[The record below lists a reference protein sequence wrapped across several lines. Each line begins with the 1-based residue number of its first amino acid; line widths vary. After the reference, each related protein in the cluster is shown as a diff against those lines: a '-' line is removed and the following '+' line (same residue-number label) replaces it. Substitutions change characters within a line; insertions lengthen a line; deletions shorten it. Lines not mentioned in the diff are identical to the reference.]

1 MKEIWKEKEKKENN
15 MSKQLLKATASGEIH
30 GLINTLTNSV
40 PFDDFKNFKPENK
53 KEMEKLKKE
62 DAKLVKAEYM
72 NSRGRHERLTKPYC
86 KYAGD
91 PIQVWHF
98 IPGHTYE
105 VPLGLVKEVNDA
117 TKHIPKRSG
126 LVSIDGNAINKD
138 ESPLA
143 KDQEGEW
150 LHKFVAVGF

>member
-1 MKEIWKEKEKKENN
+1 MAQ
-15 MSKQLLKATASGEIH
+15 QLMMATAGGELH

-40 PFDDFKNFKPENK
+40 PFDDFRSMKPETK
-53 KEMEKLKKE
+53 KEVEKQKKE
-62 DAKLVKAEYM
+62 DSKLVKAEYM

-91 PIQVWHF
+91 PIQIWHF
-98 IPGHTYE
+98 IPGQTYE
-105 VPLGLVKEVNDA
+105 VPLGLVQEVND
-117 TKHIPKRSG
+117 KNKIMKRREG
-126 LVSIDGNAINKD
+126 LVELDGKEVQA
-138 ESPLA
+138 SGAPLG